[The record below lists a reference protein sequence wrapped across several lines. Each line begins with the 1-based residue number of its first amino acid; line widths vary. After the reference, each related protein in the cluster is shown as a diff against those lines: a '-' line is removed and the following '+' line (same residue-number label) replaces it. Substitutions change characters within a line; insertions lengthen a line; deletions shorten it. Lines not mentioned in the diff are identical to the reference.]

1 MFQSKKL
8 NLLISFVI
16 AIILWAYVIGEIN
29 PVTTK
34 SFVDVNINLENQ
46 IALEE
51 RGLAIESISEDKI
64 NVTVKGER
72 SRVQNVEKDDVYAEV
87 DLALARAGHNELD
100 VNVRTPEKV
109 NVDKKN
115 INKVRLT
122 VGELVSEERPTKVVY
137 VGATNSDLEPYT
149 IERTPEKVIIRGSMS
164 NVEKVSQVVAKVR
177 VDQIKDKET
186 TAEAELVPVDKNGKV
201 VNWIRLSSSQIQV
214 KAVMTKT
221 KKVDLDVPIQGNDSG
236 DVKLD
241 YQKTVIIKGNA
252 DVVKEISKIETEPV
266 DLSAYDQNTTIE
278 LKPILPKGVQL
289 AAGSDMTA
297 KVVFSSTETK
307 NITFDGGEI
316 DIIGLA
322 GNLKATVEDGVVISA
337 EGRKSSLNDVNKEDF
352 TLAVDVSGY
361 SKGSYK
367 VDVVVVNKKE
377 FKKYTVRPSK
387 VTVLIE

>member
-109 NVDKKN
+109 NVDKKS

-149 IERTPEKVIIRGSMS
+149 IERTPEKVIIRGAMS

-297 KVVFSSTETK
+297 NVVFSSTETK

-316 DIIGLA
+316 DVIGLA

>member
-109 NVDKKN
+109 NVDKKS

-149 IERTPEKVIIRGSMS
+149 IERTPEKVIIRGAMS

-186 TAEAELVPVDKNGKV
+186 IAEAELVPVDKNGKE

-289 AAGSDMTA
+289 AAGIDMTA

>member
-8 NLLISFVI
+8 NLLVSFLI

-34 SFVDVNINLENQ
+34 SFVAVNINLENQ

-51 RGLAIESISEDKI
+51 RALAIESISEDKI

-72 SRVQNVEKDDVYAEV
+72 SRIQNVEKDDVYAEV
-87 DLALARAGHNELD
+87 DLALARTGHNELD
-100 VNVRTPEKV
+100 VKVRTPEKV
-109 NVDKKN
+109 NVDKKS
-115 INKVRLT
+115 ISKVRLT
-122 VGELVSEERPTKVVY
+122 VGELVSEERPTKIVY

-149 IERTPEKVIIRGSMS
+149 IEKTPEKVTIRGAMS
-164 NVEKVSQVVAKVR
+164 NVERVSQVIAKVR

-186 TAEAELVPVDKNGKV
+186 IAEAELVPVDKNGKE

-221 KKVDLDVPIQGNDSG
+221 KKVDLEVPIQGNDSG

-241 YQKTVIIKGNA
+241 YQKTVMIKGNA

-266 DLSAYDQNTTIE
+266 DLSAYAQNTTIE
-278 LKPILPKGVQL
+278 LKPILPEGVQL

-297 KVVFSSTETK
+297 KVVFSSTDTK
-307 NITFDGGEI
+307 NINFDGGEI

-377 FKKYTVRPSK
+377 FKKYTVKPSK

>member
-8 NLLISFVI
+8 NLLMSFLI

-34 SFVDVNINLENQ
+34 YFVDVNINLENQ

-51 RGLAIESISEDKI
+51 RGLAIESMNEEKI

-72 SRVQNVEKDDVYAEV
+72 SRIQNVEKDDVYAKV

-100 VNVRTPEKV
+100 VNIRTPEKV
-109 NVDKKN
+109 NVEKKSLS
-115 INKVRLT
+115 KVRLT
-122 VGELVSEERPTKVVY
+122 VGELVSEERPTKIVY
-137 VGATNSDLEPYT
+137 VGGTNSDLEPYT
-149 IERTPEKVIIRGSMS
+149 IEKTPEKVTIRGAMS

-186 TAEAELVPVDKNGKV
+186 IVEAELVPVDKNGKA

-221 KKVDLDVPIQGNDSG
+221 KKVDLDVPVLGNDSG

-252 DVVKEISKIETEPV
+252 DVVKEISKIETESV
-266 DLSAYDQNTTIE
+266 DLSSYNQNTTIE
-278 LKPILPKGVQL
+278 LKPILPEGVQL

-297 KVVFSSTETK
+297 KVVLSSADTK
-307 NITFDGGEI
+307 NISFDGGEI

-322 GNLKATVEDGVVISA
+322 SNLKATVEDGVVITA
-337 EGRKSSLNDVNKEDF
+337 EGRKSSLEDISKEDF

-361 SKGSYK
+361 SKGSHK
-367 VDVVVVNKKE
+367 LDVVVVNKKE

>member
-8 NLLISFVI
+8 NLLVSFLI

-72 SRVQNVEKDDVYAEV
+72 SRIQNVEKDDVYAKV

-109 NVDKKN
+109 NVD
-115 INKVRLT
+115 NKSISKVKLT
-122 VGELVSEERPTKVVY
+122 VGELYSEERPTKIVY
-137 VGATNSDLEPYT
+137 VESTNSGSEPYT
-149 IERTPEKVIIRGSMS
+149 IEKTPENVIIRGAMN
-164 NVEKVSQVVAKVR
+164 NVKKVSQVIAKVR

-186 TAEAELVPVDKNGKV
+186 IVEAELVPVDKNGKKV
-201 VNWIRLSSSQIQV
+201 SWIRLNSSQIQI

-221 KKVDLDVPIQGNDSG
+221 KKVDLEVPIQGEDSS
-236 DVKLD
+236 DAKLE
-241 YQKTVIIKGNA
+241 YSKTVSIKGNA
-252 DVVKEISKIETEPV
+252 DVVKDISKIQTEPV
-266 DLSAYDQNTTIE
+266 DLSGYDQNTTIE

-297 KVVFSSTETK
+297 KIILSATDSK
-307 NITFDGGEI
+307 NINFDRDEI
-316 DIIGLA
+316 DVVGLDE
-322 GNLKATVEDGVVISA
+322 NLKATVEEGVVISA
-337 EGRKSSLNDVNKEDF
+337 EGKKSSLDNVNKEDF

-367 VDVVVVNKKE
+367 VDVVVVNKKA
-377 FKKYTVRPSK
+377 FKKYTIRPSK

>member
-109 NVDKKN
+109 NVDKKS

-149 IERTPEKVIIRGSMS
+149 IERTPEKVIIRGAMS

-316 DIIGLA
+316 DVIGLA
-322 GNLKATVEDGVVISA
+322 ANLKATVEDGVVISA

>member
-109 NVDKKN
+109 NVDKKS

-149 IERTPEKVIIRGSMS
+149 IERTPEKVIIRGAMS

-186 TAEAELVPVDKNGKV
+186 TAEAELVPVDKNGKL

-221 KKVDLDVPIQGNDSG
+221 KKVDLDVPIQGNDSR

>member
-64 NVTVKGER
+64 NVTVKDER

-109 NVDKKN
+109 NVDKKS

-149 IERTPEKVIIRGSMS
+149 IERTPEKVIIRGAMS

>member
-109 NVDKKN
+109 NVDKKS

-149 IERTPEKVIIRGSMS
+149 IERTPEKVIIRGAMS

-252 DVVKEISKIETEPV
+252 DVVKEISKLETEPV

>member
-109 NVDKKN
+109 NVDKKS

-149 IERTPEKVIIRGSMS
+149 IERTPEKVIIRGAMS

-221 KKVDLDVPIQGNDSG
+221 KKVDLDVPIQGNDSR

-316 DIIGLA
+316 DVIGLA

>member
-149 IERTPEKVIIRGSMS
+149 IERTPEKVIIRGAMS

-252 DVVKEISKIETEPV
+252 DVVKEISKLETEPV

>member
-109 NVDKKN
+109 NVDKKS

-149 IERTPEKVIIRGSMS
+149 IERTPEKVIIRGAMS

-201 VNWIRLSSSQIQV
+201 VNWIRLGSSQIQV

-289 AAGSDMTA
+289 AAGIDMTA

>member
-109 NVDKKN
+109 NVDKKS

-122 VGELVSEERPTKVVY
+122 VSELVSEERPTKVVY

-149 IERTPEKVIIRGSMS
+149 IERTPEKVIIRGAMS

-252 DVVKEISKIETEPV
+252 DVVKDISKIETEPV

-316 DIIGLA
+316 DVIGLA
-322 GNLKATVEDGVVISA
+322 ANLKATVEDGVVISA

>member
-109 NVDKKN
+109 NVDKKS

-149 IERTPEKVIIRGSMS
+149 IERTPEKVIIRGAMS

-221 KKVDLDVPIQGNDSG
+221 KKVDLDVPIQGNDSR

-297 KVVFSSTETK
+297 NVVFSSTETK

-316 DIIGLA
+316 DVIGLA
-322 GNLKATVEDGVVISA
+322 ANLKATVEDGVVISA